1 MNGLFDQPD
10 DATPLTP
17 PETRDLIP
25 AHIAYR
31 SDLNA
36 AELENIARA

>member
-1 MNGLFDQPD
+1 LASAP
-10 DATPLTP
+10 
-17 PETRDLIP
+17 IP

-36 AELENIARA
+36 AELENIARAQD